1 MRSSAA
7 VGWDQENPRNQQ
19 AVHSR
24 HQRQG
29 RSGGINVHAAERWL
43 SVAGGSVLV
52 LYGLQRRS
60 LGGLAL
66 ALLGGD
72 LMYRGVTGH
81 CHVYKALA
89 ISTAKGMRAA
99 PRRIWVEKTVTIQ
112 RSPEEVY
119 RFWRRFENL
128 PRFMTH
134 LEAVQTTGNGRSHW
148 IAKAPVGAT
157 VEWDAEITEERENA
171 LIAWRSIEGSQVANE
186 GSVQVRRAPGGR
198 GTEVKVTLT
207 YDPPLGKLGALVAKL
222 FGEEPAQQV
231 EEDLRRL
238 KSILEAGEIPTT
250 EGQPSGRT
258 TQTERELAQRGQRPL
273 DSTRG
278 RDVVE
283 EASMESFPA
292 SDPPAWTFRR
302 KGI

>member
-1 MRSSAA
+1 
-7 VGWDQENPRNQQ
+7 VGWDQEKQRNQR
-19 AVHSR
+19 AIHSLQQS
-24 HQRQG
+24 QR
-29 RSGGINVHAAERWL
+29 RIGGTNVHAAERWL

-52 LYGLQRRS
+52 LYGLKRRS

-72 LMYRGVTGH
+72 LIYRGVTGH
-81 CHVYKALA
+81 CHVYKALG
-89 ISTAKGMRAA
+89 ISTTEDMETA
-99 PRRIWVEKTVTIQ
+99 PQRIRVQKTVTIA

-134 LEAVQTTGNGRSHW
+134 LEAVQTTGHGRSHW
-148 IAKAPVGAT
+148 IARAPRGAT
-157 VEWDAEITEERENA
+157 VEWEAEITEERENA
-171 LIAWRSIEGSQVANE
+171 SIAWRSLEGSQIVNE
-186 GSVQVRRAPGGR
+186 GFVQFRRAPGGR
-198 GTEVKVTLT
+198 GTEVKIALT
-207 YDPPLGKLGALVAKL
+207 YEPPLGKLGAVVAKL

-250 EGQPSGRT
+250 EGQSSGRMA
-258 TQTERELAQRGQRPL
+258 QTDREVAQRGQRPL
-273 DSTRG
+273 DSTSG
-278 RDVVE
+278 RDIVE

-292 SDPPAWTFRR
+292 SDPPAWTSRR
-302 KGI
+302 EGS